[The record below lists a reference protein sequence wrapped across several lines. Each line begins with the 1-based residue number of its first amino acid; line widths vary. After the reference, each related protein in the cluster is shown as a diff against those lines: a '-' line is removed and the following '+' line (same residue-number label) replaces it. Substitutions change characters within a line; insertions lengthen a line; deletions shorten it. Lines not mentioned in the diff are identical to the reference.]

1 MTAEGKR
8 TGAAKGGSMARSNA
22 GQAKAAKAATAGG
35 PRAPHYPIESVDN
48 ALRLLLLFEEKQ
60 QVRLTEAATY
70 LAVASSTA
78 HRLLAML
85 QYRGFVRQNQ
95 STRAYEPGPA
105 LGSIAFAIMRQ
116 IDVRSRARPVLERL
130 NKEFGET
137 IHLGRLEGQ
146 HISFLDSIES
156 TRAVRVSS
164 RVGRALPA
172 HATSSGKATLSQM
185 SGEELRRL
193 YPHEDLDR
201 ITDNTITSRA
211 KLERALD
218 TIRRRGYALSN
229 EESEDGVA
237 SVAVPVASPTGV
249 LYAVNVSVPTHRMT
263 RTLRNEIA
271 DSLKSVADELSSIL
285 M

>member
-1 MTAEGKR
+1 MTAGGRR
-8 TGAAKGGSMARSNA
+8 TGAARVGNMSRSNA
-22 GQAKAAKAATAGG
+22 EEGQAGG
-35 PRAPHYPIESVDN
+35 PKAPHYPIESVDN

-116 IDVRSRARPVLERL
+116 MDVRSRARPALERL

-137 IHLGRLEGQ
+137 VHLGRLEGQ
-146 HISFLDSIES
+146 YVSFLDSIES

-185 SGEELRRL
+185 SSEELRRL
-193 YPHEDLDR
+193 YPHEALDR
-201 ITDNTITSRA
+201 IADNTITSRT
-211 KLERALD
+211 KLERALE
-218 TIRRRGYALSN
+218 TVRRRGYALSN

-237 SVAVPVASPTGV
+237 SVAVPVASPSGV

-263 RTLRNEIA
+263 RALRNKIA
-271 DSLKSVADELSSIL
+271 ESLKSGADELSTIL

>member
-1 MTAEGKR
+1 MTAGGRR
-8 TGAAKGGSMARSNA
+8 TGAARVGNMSRSNA
-22 GQAKAAKAATAGG
+22 EEGQAGG
-35 PRAPHYPIESVDN
+35 PKAPHYPIESVDN

-116 IDVRSRARPVLERL
+116 MDVRSRARPALERL

-137 IHLGRLEGQ
+137 VHLGRLEGQ
-146 HISFLDSIES
+146 YVSFLDSIES

-185 SGEELRRL
+185 SSEELRHL
-193 YPHEDLDR
+193 YPREALDR
-201 ITDNTITSRA
+201 ITDNTITSRT
-211 KLERALD
+211 KLERALE
-218 TIRRRGYALSN
+218 TVRRRGYALSN

-237 SVAVPVASPTGV
+237 SVAVPVASPSGV
-249 LYAVNVSVPTHRMT
+249 LYAVNVSVPTNRMT
-263 RTLRNEIA
+263 RALRNEIA
-271 DSLKSVADELSSIL
+271 ESLKSVADELCTIL

>member
-1 MTAEGKR
+1 VDDVARRGAGEGR
-8 TGAAKGGSMARSNA
+8 
-22 GQAKAAKAATAGG
+22 AGG
-35 PRAPHYPIESVDN
+35 PKAPHYPIESVDN
-48 ALRLLLLFEEKQ
+48 ALRLLLLFEERQ

-70 LAVASSTA
+70 LGVASSTA

-105 LGSIAFAIMRQ
+105 LSSIAFAIMRQ
-116 IDVRSRARPVLERL
+116 MDVRSRARPVLERL

-137 IHLGRLEGQ
+137 VHLGRLEGQ
-146 HISFLDSIES
+146 YVSFLDSIES

-172 HATSSGKATLSQM
+172 HATSSGKAALSQM
-185 SGEELRRL
+185 SSEEMRRL
-193 YPHEDLDR
+193 YPHEHLDR
-201 ITDNTITSRA
+201 ITDNTIASRA
-211 KLERALD
+211 KLEEALQ
-218 TIRRRGYALSN
+218 TVRRRGYAMSN

-237 SVAVPVASPTGV
+237 SVAVPVASPNGD

-271 DSLKSVADELSSIL
+271 QSLKAAAAELTSIL